1 MREHHSRLPLA
12 SAGLQR
18 EGLPFLVAGCHYL
31 SLPSG
36 TVSTQ
41 DRPQSSFDGE
51 PLDAGLQ

>member
-18 EGLPFLVAGCHYL
+18 GLPFLVAGCHYL

-51 PLDAGLQ
+51 PLEAGLQ